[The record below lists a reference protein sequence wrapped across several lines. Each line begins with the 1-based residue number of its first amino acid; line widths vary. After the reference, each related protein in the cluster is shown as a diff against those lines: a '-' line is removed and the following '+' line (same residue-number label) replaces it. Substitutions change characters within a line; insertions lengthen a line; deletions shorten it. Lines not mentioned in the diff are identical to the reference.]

1 MSEVVLES
9 IDAGHESVGMI
20 LNASHLL
27 FDLLELF
34 QDGGKH
40 LMVGLRA
47 GGWRL
52 VLREGPVVCGRVFYL
67 AEDW

>member
-1 MSEVVLES
+1 MSDVVLES
-9 IDAGHESVGMI
+9 VDAGHESVGMC

-27 FDLLELF
+27 FDLLELC

-47 GGWRL
+47 GG
-52 VLREGPVVCGRVFYL
+52 
-67 AEDW
+67 

>member
-1 MSEVVLES
+1 MSDVALES
-9 IDAGHESVGMI
+9 SDAGHESGGMI

-47 GGWRL
+47 GG
-52 VLREGPVVCGRVFYL
+52 
-67 AEDW
+67 

>member
-1 MSEVVLES
+1 MSDAVLEG

-27 FDLLELF
+27 FYLLELC

-40 LMVGLRA
+40 LMVGRRA
-47 GGWRL
+47 GG
-52 VLREGPVVCGRVFYL
+52 
-67 AEDW
+67 

>member
-1 MSEVVLES
+1 MSDVVLDS

-20 LNASHLL
+20 LNASHLV

-40 LMVGLRA
+40 LMVGLMA
-47 GGWRL
+47 GG
-52 VLREGPVVCGRVFYL
+52 
-67 AEDW
+67 